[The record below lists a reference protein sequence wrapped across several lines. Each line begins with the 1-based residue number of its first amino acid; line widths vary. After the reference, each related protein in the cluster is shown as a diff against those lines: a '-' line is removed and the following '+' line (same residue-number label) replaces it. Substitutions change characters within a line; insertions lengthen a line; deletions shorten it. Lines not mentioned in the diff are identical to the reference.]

1 MRSTLEDVARLAG
14 VSKSTASRA
23 LNGDA
28 NVLPGTRQQV
38 LSAARSLRYRPNRTA
53 SALRTRRTGLL
64 GLAVNSLYNATF
76 NTLADVLQA
85 GALTHGYQLLIG
97 TTQGD
102 PDTEARFLDTVLE
115 HHVDG
120 VVIAGTGQNLDR
132 ITGLQDAGTAVVLM
146 NREVPGATAPS
157 VMPAYRTA
165 AVRATE
171 HLLAL
176 NHRRIGFLGGLKQV
190 TSGREH
196 FDGFLASMAGAGLAV
211 DPALVC
217 RGPFEPGFGA
227 KAAAELLDAAEPPTA
242 LLVANHEATFGLVPV
257 LSERGIGIPDQLSVI
272 CTEDA
277 PWFAWW
283 HPRLTVIDTR
293 AGHMAELALDLLM
306 RQLGGEPEAVAR
318 GAVVEPVVV
327 ERESTAHHDS
337 TR

>member
-1 MRSTLEDVARLAG
+1 MRTTLQDVARLAG

-23 LNGDA
+23 LIGDA
-28 NVLPGTRQQV
+28 NVRPATRHRV
-38 LSAARSLRYRPNRTA
+38 LAAATSLRYRPNRMA

-64 GLAVNSLYNATF
+64 GLVVNSLYNATF
-76 NTLADVLQA
+76 NTLANVLQA
-85 GALTHGYQLLIG
+85 EAAEHGYQLLIG

-102 PDTEARFLDTVLE
+102 AAREAGFLDTVLE

-120 VVIAGTGQNLDR
+120 VVVAGTGENLDR
-132 ITGLQDAGTAVVLM
+132 IRALLDAGTAVVLM

-165 AVRATE
+165 AIRATE

-176 NHRRIGFLGGLKQV
+176 GHTRIGFLGGLRQF

-196 FDGFLASMAGAGLAV
+196 FDGFLASMAAAGLPV
-211 DPALVC
+211 DPALVA
-217 RGPFEPGFGA
+217 RGPFDPDFGT
-227 KAAAELLDAAEPPTA
+227 DATREVLALPRPPTA
-242 LLVANHEATFGLVPV
+242 LIVANHEATFGVVPV
-257 LSERGIGIPDQLSVI
+257 LAERGLAIPEQLSLV

-293 AGHMAELALDLLM
+293 AEHMAQLALDLLL
-306 RQLGGEPEAVAR
+306 RQLGGEDPPAV
-318 GAVVEPVVV
+318 GDTVVEPVVV
-327 ERESTAHHDS
+327 ERESTAPPAA
-337 TR
+337 

>member
-28 NVLPGTRQQV
+28 NVLPGTRHRVQA
-38 LSAARSLRYRPNRTA
+38 AARSLRYRPNRTA

-64 GLAVNSLYNATF
+64 GLVVNSLYNATF
-76 NTLADVLQA
+76 NTLANVLQA
-85 GALTHGYQLLIG
+85 GALRHGYQLLVS
-97 TTQGD
+97 TTNGD
-102 PDTEARFLDTVLE
+102 PQTEARFLDTVLE

-120 VVIAGTGQNLDR
+120 VVVAGTGQNLDR
-132 ITGLQDAGTAVVLM
+132 INALREAGTAVVLM

-171 HLLAL
+171 HLLVL
-176 NHRRIGFLGGLKQV
+176 GHRRIGFIGGLRHV

-196 FDGFLASMAGAGLAV
+196 FDGFLASMASAGLAV
-211 DPALVC
+211 DPKLVC
-217 RGPFEPGFGA
+217 RGPFDPDFGA
-227 KAAAELLDAAEPPTA
+227 SAAAELLDLAAPPTA
-242 LLVANHEATFGLVPV
+242 LLVANHEATFGVVPV
-257 LSERGIGIPDQLSVI
+257 LSERGIGIPGQLSVV

-277 PWFAWW
+277 PWFGWW
-283 HPRLTVIDTR
+283 HPRLTVVDTR
-293 AGHMAELALDLLM
+293 AGHMAELALDLLL
-306 RQLGGEPEAVAR
+306 RQLRGEPEAA
-318 GAVVEPVVV
+318 AQVVEPVIV
-327 ERESTAHHDS
+327 ERESTAHHES